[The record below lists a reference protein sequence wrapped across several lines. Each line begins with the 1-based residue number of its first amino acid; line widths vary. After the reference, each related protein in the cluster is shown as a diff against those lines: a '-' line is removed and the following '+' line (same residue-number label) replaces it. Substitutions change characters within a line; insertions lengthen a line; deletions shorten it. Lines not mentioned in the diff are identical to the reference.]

1 MIPNPWKIGALI
13 LGVLLALSAVGGG
26 LQTARLWWA
35 QSSLATERADRAEEN
50 ARRAQ
55 AVADAQARTRALE
68 LQHVA
73 AQQQIVEAYR
83 AEVEK
88 RDAALAAVE
97 RDADELRQQ
106 VDAYSRGDG
115 GPEAAAAT
123 CGDLRRRAA
132 TLGELFKRADRTAG
146 RMAKAADQHAD
157 QLRLALRQLQTDRS
171 VCSPGVPGGANA
183 GPTP

>member
-1 MIPNPWKIGALI
+1 MIPNPWKAGAII
-13 LGVLLALSAVGGG
+13 LGVLLFLCAVGAGA
-26 LQTARLWWA
+26 QTVRLWWA
-35 QSSLATERADRAEEN
+35 QSALSTERADRAEEN

-55 AVADAQARTRALE
+55 AIADAQAKTRALE
-68 LQHVA
+68 QQHAA

-83 AEVEK
+83 AEIEK
-88 RDAALAAVE
+88 RDAAFAAVE

-106 VDAYSRGDG
+106 VDAYSSDAG
-115 GPEAAAAT
+115 GSEAAAAA

-132 TLGELFKRADRTAG
+132 TLGELFKRADRAAG

-171 VCSPGVPGGANA
+171 VCSPDPGGRE
-183 GPTP
+183 

>member
-1 MIPNPWKIGALI
+1 MIPNLWKIGALA
-13 LGVLLALSAVGGG
+13 LGVMLVLALAGAGI
-26 LQTARLWWA
+26 QTTRLWWA
-35 QSSLATERADRAEEN
+35 QSSLAAEKADRAEEN

-55 AVADAQARTRALE
+55 AVADAQAKTRALE
-68 LQHVA
+68 LQHAA

-83 AEVEK
+83 AEIEK

-106 VDAYSRGDG
+106 VDAYSSGAG
-115 GPEAAAAT
+115 GPDPAAAA
-123 CGDLRRRAA
+123 CGDLKRRAA

-157 QLRLALRQLQTDRS
+157 ELRLALRQLQTDRS
-171 VCSPGVPGGANA
+171 VCSPGVPGGENA
-183 GPTP
+183 AAD